1 MAEPTT
7 ARPAFTLRFKNE
19 RTHRALKVTAE
30 VLGVPMS
37 EIAEAAIEHELA
49 VLGADLEDR
58 LSRTVE
64 LLRSF
69 RRESVDDDIERFAEA
84 EVAVEDPLR
93 SHHVSHQDPL
103 GVSAAFAR
111 SME

>member
-1 MAEPTT
+1 MSQPST

-19 RTHRALKVTAE
+19 RTHRALNITAE
-30 VLGVPMS
+30 MLGVPMS
-37 EIAEAAIEHELA
+37 EIAEAAIERELA
-49 VLGADLEDR
+49 VLGTDLEDR
-58 LSRTVE
+58 LSRTLE

-69 RRESVDDDIERFAEA
+69 QRETIDDDVERFAEA
-84 EVAVEDPLR
+84 EVTEDDPLR
-93 SHHVSHQDPL
+93 SHHLDHRDAL